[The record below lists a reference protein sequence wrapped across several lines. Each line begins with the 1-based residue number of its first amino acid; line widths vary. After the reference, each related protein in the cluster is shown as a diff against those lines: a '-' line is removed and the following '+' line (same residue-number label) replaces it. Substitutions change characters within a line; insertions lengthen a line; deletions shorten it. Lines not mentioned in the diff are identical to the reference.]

1 MKRIKYL
8 ISFLFLV
15 INIQCTEKEYVD
27 VDVNPQLEISVID
40 INGNAVNGVT
50 VKLFQT
56 EDDLIS
62 KENEVQTKTADS
74 EGKVVFEDLNE
85 EVYYFYAEK
94 GELNNYFDIVTFSK
108 PLENN
113 QILTITCTIK

>member
-1 MKRIKYL
+1 MKKTNLL
-8 ISFLFLV
+8 IFILFLV
-15 INIQCTEKEYVD
+15 FNLQCTEKEYVD

-40 INGNAVNGVT
+40 INGKSVNGVS

-62 KENEVQTKTADS
+62 KENEEQTKTTDS

-94 GELNNYFDIVTFSK
+94 GDLNNYFEVVTFSD
-108 PLENN
+108 PLVKNEKR
-113 QILTITCTIK
+113 TITCTIK